1 MATAPQTTP
10 ALLTA
15 EAFAQRPDPGYP
27 EELVRGRIVAMPPT
41 GRRHGQ
47 VCANAVFLLSL
58 FVRQRQLG
66 HLLSN
71 DAGVI
76 TRRGPD
82 NVRGPDVAF
91 YSYARLPRGPLEQ
104 AYGPEV
110 PELVV
115 EVRSPHDRWR
125 EVHEKVAEYLAAGV
139 TAVLVL
145 DPDTST
151 AHVLHADQ
159 PTRVL
164 GPEETLTLP
173 DLLGEEFGVVVGRF
187 FD

>member
-1 MATAPQTTP
+1 M
-10 ALLTA
+10 TA
-15 EAFAQRPDPGYP
+15 EEFARRPDPGHP

-47 VCANAVFLLSL
+47 ICANAVFLLSL
-58 FVRQRQLG
+58 YVRERRLG

-76 TRRGPD
+76 TRRSPD
-82 NVRGPDVAF
+82 TVRGPDVAF
-91 YSYARLPRGPLEQ
+91 YSYARLPRGPLGR
-104 AYGPEV
+104 AYGPEM

-115 EVRSPHDRWR
+115 EVRSPEERWR
-125 EVHEKVAEYLAAGV
+125 DLHGKVAEYLAAGV

-151 AHVLHADQ
+151 AHVVHADQ

-164 GPEETLTLP
+164 GPEDTLTLP
-173 DLLGEEFGVVVGRF
+173 DILGAEFAVVVGRF

>member
-1 MATAPQTTP
+1 MATAPQTSP
-10 ALLTA
+10 MLLTA
-15 EAFAQRPDPGYP
+15 EEFAQRPDPGHP
-27 EELVRGRIVAMPPT
+27 EELLRGRIVAMPPT
-41 GRRHGQ
+41 SRRHGQ
-47 VCANAVFLLSL
+47 VCANVVFLLSL
-58 FVRQRQLG
+58 FVRQHQLG
-66 HLLSN
+66 HVLSN

-82 NVRGPDVAF
+82 TVRGPDVAF
-91 YSYARLPRGPLEQ
+91 YSFARLPKGPLER

-125 EVHEKVAEYLAAGV
+125 DVHEKVAEYLAAGV

-145 DPDTST
+145 DPDTNS
-151 AHVLHADQ
+151 AHVIHADQ

-164 GPEETLTLP
+164 GPQDTLTLP
-173 DLLGEEFGVVVGRF
+173 DLLGDDFQVVVARF
-187 FD
+187 FE